1 MECPRD
7 ACHDSQ
13 NRILFEVLLKPVQGQ
28 RFQPTGFPDLGAA
41 TYQAGGTAYLLVES
55 AQSMANRLEATIR
68 DEVKN
73 EPIASANG
81 LSYVA
86 VNDEKGNYLTSSMME
101 AHRLNSP
108 YIEKCQGDFFTKT
121 FPVAIGVDKSRPISK
136 ASFHRA
142 LFKYDVNALLHGVF
156 LESLDGRLRVARS
169 LSSFIEAEQVQVAA
183 SGGVKNDRIQASKE
197 EGKTAADG
205 FGNLPFHR
213 EEFTAEKITAF
224 FSIDLQ
230 QMRAF
235 GLGVDAE
242 RLLIVL
248 ALLKIRRLLDGNLR
262 LRTACDFEVK
272 GDDRVEARRPKRF
285 FLPDGDSLEQD
296 LTECIKKCKSQMDVT
311 TVAFK
316 K

>member
-1 MECPRD
+1 MTLD
-7 ACHDSQ
+7 LTSLDSQ
-13 NRILFEVLLKPVQGQ
+13 NRILLEVPLKPVQGQ

-41 TYQAGGTAYLLVES
+41 TYQAGGTACLLVES
-55 AQSMANRLEATIR
+55 AQSMANRLESTIW
-68 DEVKN
+68 DDAN
-73 EPIASANG
+73 NAPIAVAEG
-81 LSYVA
+81 LSYVV
-86 VNDEKGNYLTSSMME
+86 VNEVKGNYLTSSMTE
-101 AHRLNSP
+101 AHRMNSP
-108 YIEKCQGDFFTKT
+108 YIEKCEGDFFKKI
-121 FPVAIGVDKSRPISK
+121 FPTAIGVDKSRPIQKS
-136 ASFHRA
+136 AFFQA

-169 LSSFIEAEQVQVAA
+169 ISSFIEAEQIQVAA

-224 FSIDLQ
+224 FSVDLQ
-230 QMRAF
+230 QIRAF
-235 GLGVDAE
+235 GLGADAS

-248 ALLKIRRLLDGNLR
+248 SLLKIRRLLDGNLR

-272 GDDRVEARRPKRF
+272 GDEPIAARRPVGF
-285 FLPDGDSLEQD
+285 VLPDQGSLEQE
-296 LTECIKKCKSQMDVT
+296 LSKCIKTCKSQMEVT
-311 TVAFK
+311 TVTFK